1 MARKPSYLQFGN
13 NEIPPPFSL
22 AVLSFQHAAI
32 VLINLVYVLIITKAL
47 NISGNAQLA
56 IMAITLLAAGVGSI
70 VQAIYGSRLLIIFH
84 ANPIYIP
91 MIIAAGYS
99 HGVPG
104 ITVLVVTAGL
114 FEFVFGSA
122 VSKLRALFPPEV
134 CGVVVIMLGVTL
146 LPNSLRGIV
155 QGAAETTQYV
165 IDADALKIALLTL
178 ATAAGC
184 AVWLKG
190 IPRFFSIFIA
200 CVMGLILAHLIEYW
214 NNSPLQ
220 SSINHSLFSLPS
232 PQIPS
237 FALDE
242 GLILIAA
249 MGAILNVVGELGT
262 LIGADRLDDADWRK
276 PDFKKM
282 SRGLQTGG
290 IFTVFSGL
298 LGGFALGMSVANLS
312 LAYATGASSRMIAI
326 VAGAMLVIVAF
337 MPKLLSL
344 VTMMPDPVLAGV
356 LFYTASYFIV
366 SGAELSMSRMMSP
379 RRAIVIGVSVGIGI
393 LLQSTPALQD
403 AAKGSAYEHFLAPMT
418 FATFIAIALNLIMR
432 INISKKEVIT
442 FHKNKSADVFVE
454 KLERLGET
462 WGLHR
467 KTLNRA
473 TSSIRELAE
482 LLSGVCDGNLTCT
495 IENNDL
501 YLFLTFRYSGEEIRI
516 PENAPTADELL
527 HDPKSV
533 PTMSGWIIKTLS
545 DRVEVTSKHGQHEVR
560 IGFEC

>member
-13 NEIPPPFSL
+13 NDIPPLSSL
-22 AVLSFQHAAI
+22 AALSVQHAAI

-47 NISGNAQLA
+47 KISGNAQIA
-56 IMAITLLAAGVGSI
+56 VMAITLLSAGVGSI

-99 HGVPG
+99 HGVAG

-114 FEFVFGSA
+114 FEFVFGSV

-155 QGAAETTQYV
+155 QGSADTAQYV
-165 IDADALKIALLTL
+165 IDGGALKIAVLTL

-184 AVWLKG
+184 SVWLKG
-190 IPRFFSIFIA
+190 TPRFFSIFIA
-200 CVMGLILAHLIEYW
+200 CVMGLILAHLTGYW
-214 NNSPLQ
+214 NNHPVQ
-220 SSINHSLFSLPS
+220 HSINYPLFSLPILQF
-232 PQIPS
+232 PT
-237 FALDE
+237 FALDQ
-242 GLILIAA
+242 GLIFIAA

-290 IFTVFSGL
+290 TFTVVSGL

-312 LAYATGASSRMIAI
+312 LAYATGASSRMISV
-326 VAGAMLVIVAF
+326 VAGALLVIVAF
-337 MPKLLSL
+337 MPKILSL
-344 VTMMPDPVLAGV
+344 VTMMPDPVVAGV

-366 SGAELSMSRMMSP
+366 SGADLSMSRMMSP

-393 LLQSTPALQD
+393 ILQSTPALQD
-403 AAKGSAYEHFLAPMT
+403 AVKGSAYEHFFAPMT
-418 FATFIAIALNLIMR
+418 FATFIAIVLNVIMR
-432 INISKKEVIT
+432 INIAQKEIIT
-442 FHKNKSADVFVE
+442 VQNNDFGDVFVE
-454 KLERLGET
+454 TLERLGET

-467 KTLNRA
+467 KTITRA
-473 TSSIRELAE
+473 SSSIRELAE
-482 LLSGVCDGNLTCT
+482 LFSVNSDGSMTCT
-495 IENNDL
+495 IENNDH
-501 YLFLTFRYSGEEIRI
+501 YLFITFHYSGNEICI
-516 PENAPTADELL
+516 PEKSPTADELL
-527 HDPKSV
+527 NDPRGVSL
-533 PTMSGWIIKTLS
+533 MSGWIIKSLS
-545 DRVEVTSKHGQHEVR
+545 DRVHVTNKHGLQEIR